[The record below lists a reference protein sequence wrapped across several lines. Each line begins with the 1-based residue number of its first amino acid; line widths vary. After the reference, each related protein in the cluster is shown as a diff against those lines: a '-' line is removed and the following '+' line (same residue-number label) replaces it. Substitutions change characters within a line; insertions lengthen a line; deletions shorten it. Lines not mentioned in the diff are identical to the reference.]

1 MSNSSIF
8 YQWNN
13 EPDGVGI
20 KLSDNYLN
28 YLINKSVIK
37 AGSFTE
43 LSRQTG
49 ISKAS
54 LFNYN
59 NCIGLNIGN
68 LKKILNF
75 LGINY
80 NRINHRIKRIGWN
93 QYHLDIDFN
102 SLEMATILAASLAD
116 GHINKSHFMY
126 KNKNPELINKVALA
140 IKSIFGE
147 DISILFCID
156 KNGTPYILSP
166 SFVKRQLEFLGSPIG
181 KKLFVNPKV
190 PKIIINGNLLQ
201 KKYFIQQFFDD
212 EGWPQIENRF
222 VACSQNSDT
231 TSIIP
236 KEYFNLLLLGKKVS
250 VGKIPLELRLKI
262 IKPNLLL
269 DIKEI
274 LEKDFGMKPLLRLK
288 GIAKYLKGEIFYI
301 SANWQLEL
309 SKKNDIKKFND
320 EISFFSSN
328 KRKIL
333 ETILLNPI
341 APKDFVYKTINFAID
356 YKMKGLKFKVKDL
369 QKEININRGKIRK
382 RLQVMV
388 KDKILTNESGKYS
401 FNFEV

>member
-1 MSNSSIF
+1 VCFTAPINS
-8 YQWNN
+8 W
-13 EPDGVGI
+13 
-20 KLSDNYLN
+20 
-28 YLINKSVIK
+28 
-37 AGSFTE
+37 
-43 LSRQTG
+43 
-49 ISKAS
+49 
-54 LFNYN
+54 
-59 NCIGLNIGN
+59 
-68 LKKILNF
+68 
-75 LGINY
+75 
-80 NRINHRIKRIGWN
+80 
-93 QYHLDIDFN
+93 
-102 SLEMATILAASLAD
+102 
-116 GHINKSHFMY
+116 
-126 KNKNPELINKVALA
+126 
-140 IKSIFGE
+140 
-147 DISILFCID
+147 
-156 KNGTPYILSP
+156 
-166 SFVKRQLEFLGSPIG
+166 
-181 KKLFVNPKV
+181 
-190 PKIIINGNLLQ
+190 NLLQ

-356 YKMKGLKFKVKDL
+356 YKMRGLKFKVKDL